1 MMQLNNVSVGH
12 LSPSQYLKHHFKR
25 LVHPNLY
32 QAFSID
38 DFKTERKSLEGISLL
53 RLVGNDIFY
62 FSRGH
67 PLKFAHTY
75 KLGDARVDLPDVYYT
90 ILPEDENLVELSDTT
105 GSLILPIWSK
115 RLHNKDI
122 ITQDIRNGDKIQ
134 NAAIVYNVKSDTA
147 KLFYMDKIE
156 NRPAASK
163 QADSLDGLVE
173 RMLLRN

>member
-1 MMQLNNVSVGH
+1 M
-12 LSPSQYLKHHFKR
+12 
-25 LVHPNLY
+25 
-32 QAFSID
+32 
-38 DFKTERKSLEGISLL
+38 
-53 RLVGNDIFY
+53 
-62 FSRGH
+62 
-67 PLKFAHTY
+67 
-75 KLGDARVDLPDVYYT
+75 
-90 ILPEDENLVELSDTT
+90 ELSDMT

-173 RMLLRN
+173 RMLLRND